1 MRLRN
6 IPGARETIAESRY
19 TVKNYKEYKGKWNEL
34 FGNDNEIHIEIG
46 MGKGKFIIDNAL
58 KYPHINFIGI
68 EKYSS
73 VLVRAIQKVEEL
85 DIGNLRFISMDA
97 EDLEDT
103 FEQGEIGKIYL
114 NFSDPWPKKRH
125 AKRRLTYHT
134 FLAEYQQILV
144 PAGKVEL
151 KTDNMGF
158 FEFSLQSMN
167 NFGMHFDGVWLDLHH
182 SDENDHNVETEYEHK
197 FASKGQPIYKLTAT
211 MPKK

>member
-85 DIGNLRFISMDA
+85 EIDNLRFISMDA

-114 NFSDPWPKKRH
+114 NFSDPWPKERH
-125 AKRRLTYHT
+125 AKRRLTST
-134 FLAEYQQILV
+134 NFLNRYD
-144 PAGKVEL
+144 KVLKKDGIIEF
-151 KTDNMGF
+151 KTDKVG
-158 FEFSLQSMN
+158 
-167 NFGMHFDGVWLDLHH
+167 
-182 SDENDHNVETEYEHK
+182 
-197 FASKGQPIYKLTAT
+197 
-211 MPKK
+211 

>member
-34 FGNDNEIHIEIG
+34 FVNDNEIHIEIG

-85 DIGNLRFISMDA
+85 EIGNLRFISMDA

-114 NFSDPWPKKRH
+114 NFSDPWPKERH
-125 AKRRLTYHT
+125 AKRRLTST
-134 FLAEYQQILV
+134 NFLNRYD
-144 PAGKVEL
+144 KVLKKDGIIEF
-151 KTDNMGF
+151 KTDNVGL
-158 FEFSLQSMN
+158 FEYSLEVIKESKWIIDYMT
-167 NFGMHFDGVWLDLHH
+167 FDLH
-182 SDENDHNVETEYEHK
+182 DDKDMLEGNIMTEYEEK
-197 FASKGQPIYKLTAT
+197 FVSQGNKICKFIIYRQD
-211 MPKK
+211 

>member
-85 DIGNLRFISMDA
+85 EIDNLRFISMDA

-114 NFSDPWPKKRH
+114 NFSDPWPKERH
-125 AKRRLTYHT
+125 AKRRLTST
-134 FLAEYQQILV
+134 NFLNRYD
-144 PAGKVEL
+144 KVLKKDGIIEF
-151 KTDNMGF
+151 KTDNVGL
-158 FEFSLQSMN
+158 FEYSLEVIKESKWIIDYMT
-167 NFGMHFDGVWLDLHH
+167 FDLH
-182 SDENDHNVETEYEHK
+182 DDKDMLECNIMTEYEEK
-197 FASKGQPIYKLTAT
+197 FVSQVNKICKFIIYRQD
-211 MPKK
+211 